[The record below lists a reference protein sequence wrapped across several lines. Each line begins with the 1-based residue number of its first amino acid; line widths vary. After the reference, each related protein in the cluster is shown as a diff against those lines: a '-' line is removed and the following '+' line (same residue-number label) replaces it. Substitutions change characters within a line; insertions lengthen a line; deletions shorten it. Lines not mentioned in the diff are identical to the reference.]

1 MKLTYILH
9 SSFLLETE
17 DCTMLFDHYRGNC
30 PVIDAKKPL
39 YIFVSHSHDDHYS
52 KRIYA
57 IAQDY
62 LDADGVGVTFVLS
75 KDVPVK
81 HLSLDDARV
90 ASCRLKPH
98 DKWKDDLLSVFTL
111 KSNDL
116 GLAFSIHVKNGA
128 HFANIFFAG
137 DLNAWNW
144 DGDEED
150 MALIRIYH
158 KELSLIKD
166 MTYDLALLPLDPR
179 LKENMMQGITDFFD
193 VCGCNTMHI
202 APMHCWGDYAI
213 IERAREAKDRYPYM
227 ERLLVIRREGDV
239 FEL

>member
-9 SSFLLETE
+9 SGFLLETN
-17 DCTMLFDHYRGNC
+17 DCSMLFDYYRGDC
-30 PVIDAKKPL
+30 PAIDASKPF

-52 KRIYA
+52 KKVYE
-57 IAQDY
+57 IAGDY
-62 LDADGVGVTFVLS
+62 LDAGGERITFLFS
-75 KDVPVK
+75 KDVPEN
-81 HLSLDDARV
+81 HLSLKDKRV
-90 ASCRLKPH
+90 VSCRLNPH
-98 DKWKDDLLSVFTL
+98 DKWKDEILSTFTL

-116 GLAFSIHVKNGA
+116 GLAFSVHVKNGE

-158 KELSLIKD
+158 EELSLIKD
-166 MTYDLALLPLDPR
+166 MDYDLAFLPLDPR
-179 LKENMMQGITDFFD
+179 LKENMMQGITDYFD
-193 VCGCNTMHI
+193 VAGCNAMHI

-213 IERAREAKDRYPYM
+213 IDHARSMKDSYPYM
-227 ERLLVIRREGDV
+227 ERLLAIRREGDV